1 MARIIMRLR
10 SLIFACGVLCSSG
23 LPAQMQAGQ
32 QIVERGALGKPQQVL
47 DETGQWTT
55 PLLLAQDHDVEI
67 YMPDVTSP
75 DWLKRNYSDF
85 RDRGVYTLSLFT
97 FYRTPEACRT
107 NQTQWGLGD
116 AEHLNAC
123 VLGIG
128 YRVRRARVD
137 PQQKSVTLLMAAMIG
152 QDGVLDASSIQDD
165 GVFRTWD
172 RLDTNTQIALAKAN
186 ALVTAQMK
194 LYDEKMQSVR

>member
-1 MARIIMRLR
+1 MERIIMRLR
-10 SLIFACGVLCSSG
+10 GFVLTCGILCSSG
-23 LPAQMQAGQ
+23 LLAQTQTGQ
-32 QIVERGALGKPQQVL
+32 QIVQRGALGKPSQVL
-47 DETGQWTT
+47 DETEQWTT
-55 PLLLAQDHDVEI
+55 PLLVSADRDVEI

-75 DWLKRNYSDF
+75 DWLKRNYPDY

-107 NQTQWGLGD
+107 NQTNWGLGD

-123 VLGIG
+123 LVGIG

-137 PQQKSVTLLMAAMIG
+137 PHQKSVTLLMAAMVD
-152 QDGVLDASSIQDD
+152 QSGVIDASSIQDE

-172 RLDTNTQIALAKAN
+172 QLDRNTQTALEKAN
-186 ALVTAQMK
+186 ALITAQMK
-194 LYDEKMQSVR
+194 AYDQKMQNIR

>member
-1 MARIIMRLR
+1 MHLR
-10 SLIFACGVLCSSG
+10 NFVFVLGVLLSAG
-23 LPAQMQAGQ
+23 LFAQTQTGKQ
-32 QIVERGALGKPQQVL
+32 VIQRGALGKPAQVF
-47 DETGQWTT
+47 DETEQWTT
-55 PLLLAQDHDVEI
+55 PLLVSADRDVEI

-75 DWLKRNYSDF
+75 DWLKRNYFDY

-107 NQTQWGLGD
+107 NQTNWGLGD

-123 VLGIG
+123 VVGIG

-137 PQQKSVTLLMAAMIG
+137 PHQKSVTLLMAAMVD
-152 QDGVLDASSIQDD
+152 QSGVIDASFIQDE

-172 RLDTNTQIALAKAN
+172 QLDQNTQTALEKAN
-186 ALVTAQMK
+186 ALITAQMK
-194 LYDEKMQSVR
+194 AYDQKMQTIR

>member
-1 MARIIMRLR
+1 MRLR
-10 SLIFACGVLCSSG
+10 SLAFIFVVLCSSG
-23 LPAQMQAGQ
+23 LPAQTQTGQ
-32 QIVERGALGKPQQVL
+32 QVVQRGPMGRPQEVL

-55 PLLLAQDHDVEI
+55 PLLVAQDHDVEI

-75 DWLKRNYSDF
+75 DWLKRNYNDF
-85 RDRGVYTLSLFT
+85 RDRGTYTLSLFT
-97 FYRTPEACRT
+97 FYRTPAACRT
-107 NQTQWGLGD
+107 NQIQWGLGD

-137 PQQKSVTLLMAAMIG
+137 PHQKSVTLLMAAMVG
-152 QDGVLDASSIQDD
+152 QDGVLDASSIRDD

-172 RLDTNTQIALAKAN
+172 QLDPNTQAALAKAN
-186 ALVTAQMK
+186 ALITAQMAV
-194 LYDEKMQSVR
+194 YDQKIQSVH